1 MNVYLCFVVCLHF
14 SIGCYYRLQCF
25 WILEQCPVPPS
36 SDLSCSASALM
47 LRSQTTSSRSSDSLK
62 WAPALPG
69 LHLESK
75 TYFELIDT
83 FGHVPCF
90 SAGAPFVVQA
100 FVLCPLRNSGGARI
114 ALVRFALLNSV
125 NFRRALRTV
134 LLEQAG
140 FQKRFLKYP
149 EHSACQAAIENRGD
163 VSGTRSHQ
171 WLAGNVGRS
180 RAARCPRIVKI
191 LFCES

>member
-47 LRSQTTSSRSSDSLK
+47 LRSQTTSSRFSDSLK

-114 ALVRFALLNSV
+114 ALVRFALKSAEDGPPRAGRLSKTFPEVPRAFSV
-125 NFRRALRTV
+125 SSSNRESRRRLWDSESSMV
-134 LLEQAG
+134 GWE
-140 FQKRFLKYP
+140 
-149 EHSACQAAIENRGD
+149 RGTLQ
-163 VSGTRSHQ
+163 SCSLSPGS
-171 WLAGNVGRS
+171 
-180 RAARCPRIVKI
+180 
-191 LFCES
+191 